1 MFLMAKTKN
10 IATTLGIY
18 YVVLFTVWLFVEWV
32 FHLKFISTSDP
43 VNYWL
48 IQSGIKEGVL
58 KIVIWLIPA
67 ILLIRAY
74 KSRLFLSLEEMF
86 RNRVNW
92 LKLLP
97 VFLLFT
103 IYLVLGV
110 CDIFDG
116 TISFVP
122 GFVWP
127 QLLWVLF
134 VGITEEM
141 VFRGWLLN
149 ATIQGASKLKQW
161 AMVAINSLLFL
172 GIHVPIWIFT
182 NQLDIVFSSFSFMSV
197 IALSFIFSWTFIKTR
212 SIIPAIVLHMYW
224 DLLIVLFYGA

>member
-10 IATTLGIY
+10 IATTLVIY
-18 YVVLFTVWLFVEWV
+18 YVVLFTVWLCVEWV

-43 VNYWL
+43 ENYWL

-74 KSRLFLSLEEMF
+74 KSRLYLSLEEMF

-97 VFLLFT
+97 VLLLFT

-110 CDIFDG
+110 YDIFDG
-116 TISFVP
+116 TISIVP
-122 GFVWP
+122 GFVWS

-149 ATIQGASKLKQW
+149 ATIKDASKRKQW

-182 NQLDIVFSSFSFMSV
+182 NQLDIVFSSFSFLSV
-197 IALSFIFSWTFIKTR
+197 IALSFIFSWTFIKTK
-212 SIIPAIVLHMYW
+212 SIVPAIILHMYW
-224 DLLIVLFYGA
+224 DLLMVLFYGA

>member
-1 MFLMAKTKN
+1 MRKAKN
-10 IATTLGIY
+10 IAIVLGIY
-18 YVVLFTVWLFVEWV
+18 YVALFTIWLLIEWLF
-32 FHLKFISTSDP
+32 HSKSISTSDP

-48 IQSGIKEGVL
+48 IQSGVKEGAL
-58 KIVIWLIPA
+58 KILIWLMPA

-74 KSRLFLSLEEMF
+74 RLQLYVTLNQMF
-86 RNRVNW
+86 RTKVNW
-92 LKLLP
+92 FKLLP
-97 VFLLFT
+97 IFLLFT
-103 IYLVLGV
+103 LYLIVGV
-110 CDIFDG
+110 YDIFDG
-116 TISFVP
+116 TISIVP
-122 GFVWP
+122 GFVWS

-149 ATIQGASKLKQW
+149 ATIKDASKGKRW

-182 NQLDIVFSSFSFMSV
+182 NQIDIVFSSFSFLSV
-197 IALSFIFSWTFIKTR
+197 IVLSFIFSWTFIKTK
-212 SIIPAIVLHMYW
+212 SIVPAIILHMYW

>member
-1 MFLMAKTKN
+1 MTKTKN
-10 IATTLGIY
+10 IAITLVIY
-18 YVVLFTVWLFVEWV
+18 YVVLFTVWLCVEWA

-92 LKLLP
+92 LKLLQ

-110 CDIFDG
+110 YDIFDG
-116 TISFVP
+116 TISIVP
-122 GFVWP
+122 GFVWS

-149 ATIQGASKLKQW
+149 TTIQGASKLKQW

-197 IALSFIFSWTFIKTR
+197 IALSFIFSWTFIKTK
-212 SIIPAIVLHMYW
+212 SIVPAIILHMYW
-224 DLLIVLFYGA
+224 DLLMVLFYGA

>member
-1 MFLMAKTKN
+1 MTKTKN
-10 IATTLGIY
+10 IAITLSTY
-18 YVVLFTVWLFVEWV
+18 YVGLFTVWLAIEWL
-32 FHLKFISTSDP
+32 FHSKLISTSDP

-48 IQSGIKEGVL
+48 IQSGVKEGAL
-58 KIVIWLIPA
+58 KILIWLMPA

-74 KSRLFLSLEEMF
+74 RLQLYVTLNQMF
-86 RNRVNW
+86 RTKVNW
-92 LKLLP
+92 FKLLP
-97 VFLLFT
+97 IFLLFT
-103 IYLVLGV
+103 LYLIVGV
-110 CDIFDG
+110 YDIFDG
-116 TISFVP
+116 TISIVP
-122 GFVWP
+122 GFVWS

-149 ATIQGASKLKQW
+149 ATIKDASKGKQW

-182 NQLDIVFSSFSFMSV
+182 NQIDIVFSSFSFLSV
-197 IALSFIFSWTFIKTR
+197 IVLSFIFSWTFIKTK
-212 SIIPAIVLHMYW
+212 SIVPAIILHMYW